1 MDKVKKLLSD
11 GLRAEIDHQF
21 SKGRVMSSIDV
32 TYLLDHELE
41 VYEDQNGDVF
51 PEHEFEQYIDNM
63 IVDLDRKGLI
73 YIAGDIASYSANVI
87 EFGMISL
94 QEAIMGKSIRKYV
107 KAIEAGETATKTVF
121 RDTEFPYD
129 ETTGRYVLPKE

>member
-1 MDKVKKLLSD
+1 MDKVKKLLSNS
-11 GLRAEIDHQF
+11 LSAEIDHQF

-51 PEHEFEQYIDNM
+51 PESEFEQYIDNM

-107 KAIEAGETATKTVF
+107 KALEASETATKTVF

-129 ETTGRYVLPKE
+129 ENTGRYVLPKE